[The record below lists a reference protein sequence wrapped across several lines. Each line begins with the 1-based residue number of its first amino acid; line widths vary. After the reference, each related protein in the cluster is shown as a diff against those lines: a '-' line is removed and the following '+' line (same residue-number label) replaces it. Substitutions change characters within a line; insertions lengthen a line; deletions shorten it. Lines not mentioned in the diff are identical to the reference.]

1 MTVEARRQRR
11 SGEAGLS
18 RLPSARLLVAI
29 AVCVLGLD
37 SGPALAQGSRPEP
50 APIKA
55 PAKLGPEPAP
65 AARAAPPTTVSTS
78 APASSA
84 SQRTPATTPRPSVV
98 VTSAAAAPAQPRPTA
113 TSRTKPKPPP
123 SVPASPKSTNAVKSF
138 ADAIP
143 SSATRVA
150 VGAVPAGSGNST
162 NHLLFLGGLALLV
175 LVLSDAAL
183 LGLSARALREPADR

>member
-1 MTVEARRQRR
+1 MRR
-11 SGEAGLS
+11 SRETGLS
-18 RLPSARLLVAI
+18 RLPSTRLLVAV
-29 AVCVLGLD
+29 AVCVLGLE

-65 AARAAPPTTVSTS
+65 AARAAPSTTASTS

-84 SQRTPATTPRPSVV
+84 SQRSPAATTRPSVV
-98 VTSAAAAPAQPRPTA
+98 VTSGATAPAQPRSTA

-123 SVPASPKSTNAVKSF
+123 SVPANPKSTNAVKAF

-143 SSATRVA
+143 RSATRVA
-150 VGAVPAGSGNST
+150 VGAVPASSGDS

-175 LVLSDAAL
+175 LVLSDAVL
-183 LGLSARALREPADR
+183 LGFSARVLREPADR